1 MKINNVSSKGVL
13 STTMEQKHTQSVVE
27 SRIQFFQQIADPV
40 RHAILELLLRE
51 NEISVTDILIKLKK
65 PQTLISYHLRCLK
78 ELGLVI
84 GKKADDDGRK
94 TLYSLHA
101 PKSVQNLFS
110 MAEQYTSTHVN
121 CGSEPC
127 ANE

>member
-1 MKINNVSSKGVL
+1 MMRQNL
-13 STTMEQKHTQSVVE
+13 SNKSANATSASVIE
-27 SRIQFFQQIADPV
+27 KDNIETRIQFFQQIADPV
-40 RHAILELLLRE
+40 RHSILDLLSKE

-94 TLYSLHA
+94 TLYSLHS
-101 PKSVQNLFS
+101 PKTIQSLFQI
-110 MAEQYTSTHVN
+110 AEDYIKMHGN
-121 CGSEPC
+121 CGTTPC
-127 ANE
+127 NLEN